1 MSKLTTIDL
10 FAGCGGLM
18 EGFEQSGAFQ
28 TLACVEWESAP
39 CRNLENRLRSKWG
52 HVNASLEVMRFDIQR
67 TKELFEGYTD
77 QEFGT
82 HQGLD
87 KLLNGRKVDVIIG
100 GPPCQA
106 YSLAGRI
113 RDENGMR
120 DDYRNYLFESYLK
133 VVNHYQPDFFLFE
146 NVVGLLSATPDGV
159 PIADRIQ
166 SAFNNAGYCVTGNF
180 RNAVFFLPDYGVPQN
195 RKRIIILGVRKATFP
210 FTCDKIVADFYDNI
224 MPSLKQRRRTVSDA
238 IGDLPKLIPHVHDG
252 EVEYVQEEGTPFV
265 PNHIPR
271 HHSTRDLKVFKLL
284 TQDIESGRME
294 YVSIESLKRLYTAI
308 TGKQSNI
315 HKYYVLRRDEQ
326 SNTIPAHLY
335 KDGYRHIHPDSSQL
349 RTLTVREA
357 ARLQTFPD
365 DFEFLG
371 SMGDAYKMIG
381 NAVPPDFAKILAHAV
396 VKIYSKYKPDRVDD
410 LTCINEIQDGNT
422 EHMAVPTYKQAVLDF
437 ESNGPKPVKANVQTE
452 LDVTQ
457 AFTCTG
463 PYLILIMLGIKR
475 VENRIQIP
483 QPKNGRCAISC
494 SRSFCETEYNRFVQW
509 AHNSLSDSIC
519 CHIPAWD
526 VISSW
531 PGAIVATCCYAA
543 REAVPN
549 EPWYEGY
556 PVSWDLSN
564 IKMLQT
570 PIPCKGKLGMW
581 RIPKTVNC
589 G

>member
-1 MSKLTTIDL
+1 MGKLTTIDL

-18 EGFEQSGAFQ
+18 DGFQQSGSFR

-39 CRNLENRLRSKWG
+39 CKSLENRLRTKWG
-52 HVNASLEVMRFDIQR
+52 HVDAATEVMRFDIQR
-67 TKELFEGYTD
+67 TKELFEGYSD
-77 QEFGT
+77 EEFGS
-82 HQGLD
+82 HEGLD
-87 KLLNGRKVDVIIG
+87 KLLNGQKVDVIIG

-133 VVNHYQPDFFLFE
+133 VVNRYQPDFFLFE

-159 PIADRIQ
+159 PITKRIR
-166 SAFNNAGYCVTGNF
+166 SAFEDAGYCVTGNF
-180 RNAVFFLPDYGVPQN
+180 RNAVFSLPDYGVPQN

-210 FTCDKIVADFYDNI
+210 FNCDEIVSDFYDNI
-224 MPSLKQRRRTVSDA
+224 MPSLQQERRTVQDA
-238 IGDLPKLIPHVHDG
+238 IGDLPKLVPHIKNG
-252 EVEYVQEEGTPFV
+252 EVEYVQENGTPMV

-284 TQDIESGRME
+284 TEDIESGRKE
-294 YVSIESLKRLYTAI
+294 YVSIESLKKLYTEI
-308 TGKQSNI
+308 TGKKSNI

-371 SMGDAYKMIG
+371 SMGDGYKMIG
-381 NAVPPDFAKILAHAV
+381 NAVPPTFAKILAYAIV
-396 VKIYSKYKPDRVDD
+396 EVYRKYMPQRQIELPINVTKIKKEPFR
-410 LTCINEIQDGNT
+410 NK
-422 EHMAVPTYKQAVLDF
+422 VPQFKQSVWSFAIGDSPNSAAF
-437 ESNGPKPVKANVQTE
+437 AQAK
-452 LDVTQ
+452 LDVKQ
-457 AFTCTG
+457 AFTCVG
-463 PYLILIMLGIKR
+463 PYLILIILGLKK
-475 VENRIQIP
+475 VENRIQMP
-483 QPKNGRCAISC
+483 TPKSGRCGISC
-494 SRSFCETEYNRFVQW
+494 SKSFCEAEYNAFVKW
-509 AHNSLSDSIC
+509 AGENLPAKVVAK
-519 CHIPAWD
+519 IPSWQIA
-526 VISSW
+526 SGW
-531 PGAIVATCCYAA
+531 PGNIVATCDYSA
-543 REAVPN
+543 RVAVTG

-556 PVSWDLSN
+556 PVSWDLLN
-564 IKMLQT
+564 VRMLDQLVPCRGKM
-570 PIPCKGKLGMW
+570 GMW
-581 RIPKTVNC
+581 RIN